1 MNELK
6 RELSKLSGID
16 FFNPKFRDVFK
27 KYFPDDKDAE
37 EEKLEQMGIEEET
50 EEVVEDNPETM
61 VEDKLEEVSESE
73 TDTENDVEDMVEEK
87 ADTEEE
93 AQEVAETIEDEAQEI
108 QDETVTDEEIAEP
121 VEEVASDNTNNLE
134 EELYDVKIENELR
147 KLGVRDDKIEPAK
160 RMAKYEIAGMEDL
173 ARLGEIVK
181 QYPEWTT
188 SYRPQGFG
196 MSVDEGKYNLTEEEK
211 RLKQMGIDP
220 RD

>member
-50 EEVVEDNPETM
+50 EEVVDDNPETM
-61 VEDKLEEVSESE
+61 VEDKLEEVSENE
-73 TDTENDVEDMVEEK
+73 TDTENDVEDMVDEKEE
-87 ADTEEE
+87 T
-93 AQEVAETIEDEAQEI
+93 QEVVEPVDEAQEI
-108 QDETVTDEEIAEP
+108 QDEPVTDEVAEP
-121 VEEVASDNTNNLE
+121 IEEVPVDNTNNLE

-160 RMAKYEIAGMEDL
+160 RMAKYEIDGIEDL
-173 ARLGEIVK
+173 ARLGDIVR

-196 MSVDEGKYNLTEEEK
+196 MSVDEGKYNLTEEER

>member
-50 EEVVEDNPETM
+50 EEVVEDNPEEM

-87 ADTEEE
+87 ADTKEET
-93 AQEVAETIEDEAQEI
+93 QEVAETIEDEAQEI
-108 QDETVTDEEIAEP
+108 QDETVTDEEITEP
-121 VEEVASDNTNNLE
+121 DVAVDNTNNLE

-173 ARLGEIVK
+173 ARLGEIVR

>member
-50 EEVVEDNPETM
+50 EEVVEDNPEAM
-61 VEDKLEEVSESE
+61 VEEKLEEVSESE

-108 QDETVTDEEIAEP
+108 QEEAVT
-121 VEEVASDNTNNLE
+121 EEVAEPEVAVDNTNNLE

-160 RMAKYEIAGMEDL
+160 RMAKYEIAGMGDL
-173 ARLGEIVK
+173 AKLGEIVR

>member
-50 EEVVEDNPETM
+50 EEVVEDNPEEK

-87 ADTEEE
+87 ADTKEET
-93 AQEVAETIEDEAQEI
+93 QEVAETIEDEAQEI
-108 QDETVTDEEIAEP
+108 QDETVTE
-121 VEEVASDNTNNLE
+121 EEVAEPEVAVENTNNLE

-173 ARLGEIVK
+173 ARLGEIVR

>member
-6 RELSKLSGID
+6 RELSKLSGVD

-50 EEVVEDNPETM
+50 EEVVDDNPETM
-61 VEDKLEEVSESE
+61 VEDKLEEVSENE
-73 TDTENDVEDMVEEK
+73 TDTENDVEDMVDEKEE
-87 ADTEEE
+87 TEEVVE
-93 AQEVAETIEDEAQEI
+93 PVDETQEI
-108 QDETVTDEEIAEP
+108 QDEPVTDEVAEP
-121 VEEVASDNTNNLE
+121 IEEVPVDNTNNLE

-160 RMAKYEIAGMEDL
+160 RMAKYEIDGIEDL
-173 ARLGEIVK
+173 ARLGDIVR

-196 MSVDEGKYNLTEEEK
+196 MSVDEGKYNLTEEER

>member
-50 EEVVEDNPETM
+50 EEVVEDNPEEM

-93 AQEVAETIEDEAQEI
+93 TQEVAETIEDEAQEI
-108 QDETVTDEEIAEP
+108 QDETVTDEVAEP
-121 VEEVASDNTNNLE
+121 EVAVDNTNNLE

-173 ARLGEIVK
+173 ARLGEIVR

>member
-50 EEVVEDNPETM
+50 EEVVEDNPEEK

-93 AQEVAETIEDEAQEI
+93 TQEVAETIEDEAQEI
-108 QDETVTDEEIAEP
+108 QDETVT
-121 VEEVASDNTNNLE
+121 EEVAEPEVAVDNTNNLE

-173 ARLGEIVK
+173 ARLGEIVR

-188 SYRPQGFG
+188 SYSPQGFG